1 MILCGLHSEFGTGFA
16 KLSPQRQQGLVPEF
30 TGLSIQEE
38 VQAMLV
44 LTRKRS
50 QTIQIGDEIVVKVI
64 RTGKGAVKIG
74 IEAPEQ
80 FRVLRGELLETVR
93 EEEIKL

>member
-1 MILCGLHSEFGTGFA
+1 
-16 KLSPQRQQGLVPEF
+16 
-30 TGLSIQEE
+30 
-38 VQAMLV
+38 MLV
-44 LTRKRS
+44 ITRKRNE
-50 QTIQIGDEIVVKVI
+50 TIQIGDEVVVKVV